1 MVSMP
6 RIRLATLDV
15 SSRTGTFLGAFA
27 NGLSFQPNLLPRDS
41 RGQALVSGIAAASAF
56 GWGSASHSL
65 LRSVANRLPGARATR
80 LGRLVSGAS
89 VDVVAA
95 LGGLAVAR
103 ALPTR
108 EGEPAARAVLR
119 LASAA
124 TAATASA
131 GLVADVLEPGRGR
144 PGNRMTSTAVTLAAW
159 STGYLISRG
168 GVRGSVDRAGEGPR
182 EEMVREVDLPKASAA
197 GMGVMAA
204 LLGFAWL
211 ESRLSDLAASG
222 AAAALGGESDDHRTL
237 GRALVWA
244 GIGTSG
250 WWALTRVNARLTLA
264 LDVVE
269 PAHAKPPVT
278 PEITAGP
285 GSHIPWSAQSRESR
299 RWLTMALSPEAIE
312 EVVGEPAAQP
322 IRLYSALGAATTTQ
336 ERAELLLAEIDR
348 TGALRRPVFTLF
360 SPTGSGY
367 VSYVGTETIEYLTR
381 GRCASAAIQYS
392 VLPSALS
399 LTKVRYGADQTR
411 IVYNGIVARLLAMP
425 AHERPRFYLVGE
437 SLGADV
443 SQEPFAGQGIGAVD
457 GLGLDGALWLGT
469 PASSEWRE
477 QLWGARPLG
486 TAPEVGP
493 GDAFLPRSIG
503 DWVDLDDDQ
512 RNHVRY
518 LFLQNGNDPI
528 PKMNV
533 PMLWRRPPWL
543 GPDHERPPGAPR
555 HTWWLPVTTFFST
568 FADVQNSLTVVPGVF
583 GEGGHDYRR
592 VMPAVIRELFR
603 LHVTDLQME
612 RVEAALRRRELVWGV
627 RRRWLAA
634 LAAPPRRR
642 AGALASV
649 VADVQTWTGQEATED
664 SVRALAETRV

>member
-1 MVSMP
+1 MVSLP

-27 NGLSFQPNLLPRDS
+27 NGLSFQPNLLSRDS
-41 RGQALVSGIAAASAF
+41 RDQAVVSGIAAASAF
-56 GWGSASHSL
+56 GWGSASHSF

-89 VDVVAA
+89 VDVAAA
-95 LGGLAVAR
+95 LGGFAVAR
-103 ALPTR
+103 ALPAR
-108 EGEPAARAVLR
+108 DGEPAPRAVLR

-144 PGNRMTSTAVTLAAW
+144 PGNRMLSTLVTLTSW
-159 STGYLISRG
+159 SAGHALSRRGIG
-168 GVRGSVDRAGEGPR
+168 GTVARAGEGIR
-182 EEMVREVDLPKASAA
+182 EEMVREVDLPKATAA
-197 GMGVMAA
+197 GVGVTAA

-211 ESRLSDLAASG
+211 ESRLSDVAAGG

-237 GRALVWA
+237 GRAVVWA
-244 GIGTSG
+244 LVGTGG

-264 LDVVE
+264 LDGVE
-269 PAHAKPPVT
+269 AAHATPPVA

-285 GSHIPWSAQSRESR
+285 GSTIPWSAQSRESR
-299 RWLTMALSPEAIE
+299 RWLTMALSPDAIE
-312 EVVGEPAAQP
+312 EVMGEQAMQP
-322 IRLYSALGAATTTQ
+322 IRLYSALGAAATT
-336 ERAELLLAEIDR
+336 EARAELLLAEIDR
-348 TGALRRPVFTLF
+348 TGALHRPVFVLF

-399 LTKVRYGADQTR
+399 LTRVGYGADQMR

-425 AHERPRFYLVGE
+425 ARERPRFFLVGE

-443 SQEPFAGQGIGAVD
+443 SQEPFSGQGIGAVD
-457 GLGLDGALWLGT
+457 GLGLDAALWLGT

-477 QLWGARPLG
+477 QLWGTRPLG
-486 TAPEVGP
+486 RAPEVGP
-493 GDAFLPRSIG
+493 GEAFLPRSIG
-503 DWVDLDDDQ
+503 DWVDLDHD
-512 RNHVRY
+512 RKGRVRY

-533 PMLWRRPPWL
+533 PLLWRRPAWL
-543 GPDHERPPGAPR
+543 GRDDERPPGAPR
-555 HTWWLPVTTFFST
+555 RTWWLPVTTFFTT
-568 FADVQNSLTVVPGVF
+568 FVDVQNSLHVIPGTF

-592 VMPAVIRELFR
+592 VIPGVIRELFR
-603 LHVTDLQME
+603 LDASDQQMAS
-612 RVEAALRRRELVWGV
+612 VEAALRRRELVWNI
-627 RRRWLAA
+627 RRRWLDAQ
-634 LAAPPRRR
+634 AAPPQRRTD
-642 AGALASV
+642 ALARV
-649 VADVQTWTGQEATED
+649 VADVASWTGQEATEA
-664 SVRALAETRV
+664 SVQALAHALV